1 MRVYI
6 SNSPLQGRYQFIQ
19 FLDSAVFSSALF
31 CVDLADDRDVCLKVH
46 FLLCFHIQMQTFLV
60 PLL

>member
-1 MRVYI
+1 VYTFVLLATTVRQI
-6 SNSPLQGRYQFIQ
+6 HFEQGRYQFIQ

-46 FLLCFHIQMQTFLV
+46 WFRS
-60 PLL
+60 